1 MLKMGGKVNVRAGV
15 IYALCMVA
23 LMGLASATYA
33 QNDEGGP
40 GGGNYGGPPPQ
51 GGYEGPPE
59 GGNYGA
65 PPEGGN
71 PQGQAMRQQMRQE
84 MIAACQGQSA
94 GDACSVSRGDRTVS
108 GTCGENRQGQLLCRM
123 AHRRHGGGMGG
134 PNGGGM
140 GGPNGGGMPPDN
152 APPEQ

>member
-1 MLKMGGKVNVRAGV
+1 
-15 IYALCMVA
+15 MVA

-40 GGGNYGGPPPQ
+40 GGGNYGGPPE
-51 GGYEGPPE
+51 GGYEGPPG

-71 PQGQAMRQQMRQE
+71 PQGQAMREHMRQE
-84 MIAACQGQSA
+84 MIAACQNQSA

-123 AHRRHGGGMGG
+123 RGMHRQGGGMGG
-134 PNGGGM
+134 PNGGGMPPNGGGM
-140 GGPNGGGMPPDN
+140 GGPNGGGMPPN
-152 APPEQ
+152 GGGMPPYSAPPEQ

>member
-140 GGPNGGGMPPDN
+140 PPDN